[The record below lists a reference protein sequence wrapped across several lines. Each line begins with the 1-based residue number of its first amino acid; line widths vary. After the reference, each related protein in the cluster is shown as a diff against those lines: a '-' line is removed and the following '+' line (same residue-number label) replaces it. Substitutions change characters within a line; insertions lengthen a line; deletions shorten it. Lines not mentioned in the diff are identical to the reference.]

1 MEASNESLVQKNKMY
16 IYIYIY
22 IYIGK
27 STKYQYINIW
37 LISKK
42 KKNLYNIII
51 IFLCLF
57 VIIFVNA
64 PLTPKTV
71 HLNLRFRSQ
80 MSIAWITHFYLRG
93 EAVDFCVTFED

>member
-1 MEASNESLVQKNKMY
+1 MEASNECLVQKNKMY
-16 IYIYIY
+16 IFVKVPSTYISIF
-22 IYIGK
+22 G
-27 STKYQYINIW
+27 
-37 LISKK
+37 LLVK

-71 HLNLRFRSQ
+71 HLNFRFRSQ